1 MNFFLNHLNSQ
12 CFKKTT
18 NKQKKKNWESFY
30 LHRWDV
36 TLPPEGGD

>member
-18 NKQKKKNWESFY
+18 NKQKKKLGEFLSSQVGCNTSTR
-30 LHRWDV
+30 RW
-36 TLPPEGGD
+36 